1 MRAGSSDPAVTANFV
16 VIGAVTGQW
25 RGLLAAAGFLTGH
38 QVGEAL
44 VPVVIGAAIGQAI
57 GTGDLSALGWWLL
70 VLGTLFAAFSVSFR
84 WGDRIA
90 TRTEQRAA
98 HELRVK
104 VTDRILQTTGGSSAG
119 RLPGELVNIA
129 AADAMRVG
137 QLNSEVA
144 VAIAAVGAFTVCVV
158 VVLQISPALGV
169 VVIVGVLALLAAT
182 RLLGR
187 ALHRSSEAEQ
197 EHAARAAGLA
207 GDLLVGLRV
216 LNGLGAA
223 NAAAQRYRQ
232 ASRSALTAT
241 LRAARAEAIFNGA
254 AVLITGCFLAVVAL
268 VGGRM
273 AASGDIGI
281 GALIAVVGVAQFL
294 IGPMDR
300 LASVASGVARAH
312 ASAGRVAEVLRTQP
326 PVTTGSLV
334 PAGPVRG
341 DLEFRGVSLG
351 NLRALDLHVAA
362 GEAVG
367 IVALAVADA
376 HHLLECLDLSAAP
389 SSGAVLLDGMELSQL
404 DSRHARA
411 ALLVAPHDAVL
422 FTGSLRD
429 NLAPNGAAPVDPA
442 LLDLA
447 IAASGTDEIVASRP
461 AGLDL
466 HVGEQGAE
474 LSGGQRQRVALARAL
489 AADAPIL
496 VLHDPTTAV
505 DSVTEAAIA
514 TGIGRIRSG
523 QTTVLVTTS
532 PALLAICDR
541 ILILQDGVIES
552 VGTHHELTVAH
563 EGYRRL
569 VLS

>member
-1 MRAGSSDPAVTANFV
+1 MTAGSPDRAVTANSV
-16 VIGAVTGQW
+16 AIGAVTGQW
-25 RGLLAAAGFLTGH
+25 RGLLASAAFLTGH

-57 GTGDLSALGWWLL
+57 GTGDLTALWWWLL
-70 VLGTLFAAFSVSFR
+70 VLAVLFAAFSVSFR

-98 HELRVK
+98 HELRVR
-104 VTDRILQTTGGSSAG
+104 VTDKILHTAGGHASG

-144 VAIAAVGAFTVCVV
+144 IAAAAIGAFTVCVV
-158 VVLQISPALGV
+158 VVLQISPLLGA

-207 GDLLVGLRV
+207 GDLLTGLRV

-223 NAAAQRYRQ
+223 KAAAQRYRQ

-241 LRAARAEAIFNGA
+241 LRAARAEAIFDGV

-273 AASGDIGI
+273 AAAGDIGI

-312 ASAGRVAEVLRTQP
+312 ASAGRVADILLVQP
-326 PVTTGSLV
+326 AVPTGLLLPSDPIL
-334 PAGPVRG
+334 G
-341 DLEFRGVSLG
+341 DLEFRGVSAG
-351 NLRALDLHVAA
+351 NLQALDLHVAA
-362 GEAVG
+362 GETVG
-367 IVALAVADA
+367 IVAMAVSDA
-376 HHLLECLDLSAAP
+376 HSLLDCLDLSAEP
-389 SSGAVLLDGMELSQL
+389 TRGELLLGGVPLSQL
-404 DSRHARA
+404 NSRHARA

-422 FTGSLRD
+422 FTGTLRD
-429 NLAPNGAAPVDPA
+429 NLAATGVIPIDPQ

-461 AGLDL
+461 EGLDL
-466 HVGEQGAE
+466 EVGEQGAS

-489 AADAPIL
+489 AADAPVL

-514 TGIGRIRSG
+514 AGIERIRSG

-541 ILILQDGVIES
+541 IVILQDGVVET
-552 VGTHHELTVAH
+552 VGTHQELSADH
-563 EGYRRL
+563 HGYRRL